1 MKTIKRILILIAVLI
16 CCSCE
21 KDSQWLCHTYGGSY
35 ETTRAIL
42 LEFSE
47 DRTECEVTERD
58 IAEYPYGSTHKT
70 YRAYL
75 NEEEKSFMLN
85 EGDYDSRVI
94 YRGKVIDFDHATLT
108 WYENDTEISITF
120 PRYITLES

>member
-1 MKTIKRILILIAVLI
+1 MKTIKRILILIAVII

-21 KDSQWLCHTYGGSY
+21 KESHWLCHTYFGTY
-35 ETTRAIL
+35 ETTGIL

-47 DRTECEVTERD
+47 DRTECEVTERE
-58 IAEYPYGSTHKT
+58 IAADPLGSHKT

-75 NEEEKSFMLN
+75 NEDEKSFVLN

-94 YRGKVIDFDHATLT
+94 YRGKVTDFDYATLT
-108 WYENDTEISITF
+108 WYENDKEISIT
-120 PRYITLES
+120 LEALRDE

>member
-1 MKTIKRILILIAVLI
+1 MKTIKLILILIAVFI

-35 ETTRAIL
+35 ETTRTIL

-47 DRTECEVTERD
+47 DRTECKVTERD
-58 IAEYPYGSTHKT
+58 IAEYPYGFTHKT
-70 YRAYL
+70 YRVYL
-75 NEEEKSFMLN
+75 NEEEKSFVLN

-108 WYENDTEISITF
+108 WYENDKEISITIEAL
-120 PRYITLES
+120 RYE

>member
-1 MKTIKRILILIAVLI
+1 MKTIKRILTLIAVTI

-21 KDSQWLCHTYGGSY
+21 KESHWLCHTYGGIY
-35 ETTRAIL
+35 ETTRIT

-58 IAEYPYGSTHKT
+58 NAADPLGSHKT

-75 NEEEKSFMLN
+75 NEDEKSFVLN

-94 YRGKVIDFDHATLT
+94 YSGKVTDFDHTTLT
-108 WYENDTEISITF
+108 WYENDKEISITLEAL
-120 PRYITLES
+120 RYE

>member
-1 MKTIKRILILIAVLI
+1 MKTIKRILILIAVII

-21 KDSQWLCHTYGGSY
+21 KESHWLCHTYFGTY
-35 ETTRAIL
+35 ETTGIL

-58 IAEYPYGSTHKT
+58 IAADPLGSHKT

-75 NEEEKSFMLN
+75 NEDEKSFVLN

-94 YRGKVIDFDHATLT
+94 YSGKVTDFDHATLT
-108 WYENDTEISITF
+108 WYENDKEISITLEAL
-120 PRYITLES
+120 RYE

>member
-1 MKTIKRILILIAVLI
+1 MKTIKRILILISVII

-21 KDSQWLCHTYGGSY
+21 KESHWLCHTYFGTY
-35 ETTRAIL
+35 ETTEIL

-58 IAEYPYGSTHKT
+58 IAADPLGSHKT

-75 NEEEKSFMLN
+75 NEDEKSFVLN

-94 YRGKVIDFDHATLT
+94 CSGKVTDFDHATLT
-108 WYENDTEISITF
+108 WYENDKEISITLDAL
-120 PRYITLES
+120 RYE

>member
-1 MKTIKRILILIAVLI
+1 MTLIAVLI

-21 KDSQWLCHTYGGSY
+21 KESHWLCHTYGGGY
-35 ETTRAIL
+35 ETTRII
-42 LEFSE
+42 LEFTE

-58 IAEYPYGSTHKT
+58 IAADPLGSHKT

-85 EGDYDSRVI
+85 DGDYDSRVI
-94 YRGKVIDFDHATLT
+94 YRGKVTDFDHATLT
-108 WYENDTEISITF
+108 WYENDKEISITLEAL
-120 PRYITLES
+120 RYE

>member
-1 MKTIKRILILIAVLI
+1 MKTIKRIVTLIAVII

-21 KDSQWLCHTYGGSY
+21 KDSHWLCHTYFGTY
-35 ETTRAIL
+35 ETTGIL

-58 IAEYPYGSTHKT
+58 IAADPLGSHKT

-75 NEEEKSFMLN
+75 NEDEKSFVLN

-94 YRGKVIDFDHATLT
+94 YSGKVTDFDHATLT
-108 WYENDTEISITF
+108 WYENDKEISITLEAL
-120 PRYITLES
+120 RYE

>member
-1 MKTIKRILILIAVLI
+1 MKTIKRILILISVII

-21 KDSQWLCHTYGGSY
+21 KESHWLCHTYFGTY
-35 ETTRAIL
+35 ETTGIL

-58 IAEYPYGSTHKT
+58 IAADPLGSHKT

-85 EGDYDSRVI
+85 DGDYDSRVI
-94 YRGKVIDFDHATLT
+94 YRGKVTDFDHAILT
-108 WYENDTEISITF
+108 WYENDKEISITLEAL
-120 PRYITLES
+120 RYE

>member
-1 MKTIKRILILIAVLI
+1 MKTVKRILILIAVII

-21 KDSQWLCHTYGGSY
+21 KESHWLCHTYFGTY
-35 ETTRAIL
+35 ETTGIL

-58 IAEYPYGSTHKT
+58 IAADPLGSHKT

-85 EGDYDSRVI
+85 DGDYDSRVI
-94 YRGKVIDFDHATLT
+94 YRGKVTDFDHATLT
-108 WYENDTEISITF
+108 WYENDKEISITLEAL
-120 PRYITLES
+120 RYE

>member
-1 MKTIKRILILIAVLI
+1 MKTVKRILILISVII

-21 KDSQWLCHTYGGSY
+21 KESHWLCHTYFGTY
-35 ETTRAIL
+35 ETTGIL

-58 IAEYPYGSTHKT
+58 IAADPLVSHKT

-75 NEEEKSFMLN
+75 NEDEKSFMLN
-85 EGDYDSRVI
+85 DGDYDSRVI

-108 WYENDTEISITF
+108 WYENDKEISITLEAL
-120 PRYITLES
+120 RYE

>member
-1 MKTIKRILILIAVLI
+1 MKTIKRILILIAVII

-21 KDSQWLCHTYGGSY
+21 KESHWLCHTYFGTY
-35 ETTRAIL
+35 ETTGIL

-47 DRTECEVTERD
+47 DRTECEVTERY
-58 IAEYPYGSTHKT
+58 IAADPLGSHKT

-85 EGDYDSRVI
+85 DGDYDSRVI
-94 YRGKVIDFDHATLT
+94 YRGKVTDFDHATLT
-108 WYENDTEISITF
+108 WYENDKEISITLEAL
-120 PRYITLES
+120 RYE

>member
-1 MKTIKRILILIAVLI
+1 MKTIKLILILIAVLI

-21 KDSQWLCHTYGGSY
+21 KESHWLCHTYFGTY
-35 ETTRAIL
+35 ETTGIL

-58 IAEYPYGSTHKT
+58 IAADPLGSHKT

-85 EGDYDSRVI
+85 DGDYDSRVI
-94 YRGKVIDFDHATLT
+94 YRGKVTDFDHATLT
-108 WYENDTEISITF
+108 WYENDKEISITLEAL
-120 PRYITLES
+120 RYE

>member
-21 KDSQWLCHTYGGSY
+21 KDSQWLCHTYWGSY

-47 DRTECEVTERD
+47 DRTECEVTECD
-58 IAEYPYGSTHKT
+58 IAADPLGSHKT

-85 EGDYDSRVI
+85 DGDYNSRVI
-94 YRGKVIDFDHATLT
+94 YRGKVTDFDHATLT
-108 WYENDTEISITF
+108 WYENDKEISITIEAL
-120 PRYITLES
+120 RYE

>member
-1 MKTIKRILILIAVLI
+1 MKTVKRILVLIAVII

-21 KDSQWLCHTYGGSY
+21 KESHWLCHTYGGTY
-35 ETTRAIL
+35 ETTGIL

-58 IAEYPYGSTHKT
+58 IAADPLGSHKT

-85 EGDYDSRVI
+85 DGDYDSRVI
-94 YRGKVIDFDHATLT
+94 YRGKVTDFDHATLT
-108 WYENDTEISITF
+108 WYENDKEISITLEAL
-120 PRYITLES
+120 RYE

>member
-16 CCSCE
+16 CCSCG
-21 KDSQWLCHTYGGSY
+21 KDSQWLCHTYWGSY
-35 ETTRAIL
+35 ETTRTIL

-58 IAEYPYGSTHKT
+58 IAEYPYGFTHKT
-70 YRAYL
+70 YRVYL

-108 WYENDTEISITF
+108 WYENDKEISITIEAS
-120 PRYITLES
+120 RYE

>member
-1 MKTIKRILILIAVLI
+1 MKTIKRILILISVII

-21 KDSQWLCHTYGGSY
+21 KESHWLCHTYWGSY
-35 ETTRAIL
+35 ETTRTIL

-58 IAEYPYGSTHKT
+58 IAEYPYGFTHKT
-70 YRAYL
+70 YRVYL
-75 NEEEKSFMLN
+75 NEEEKSFVLN

-108 WYENDTEISITF
+108 WYENDKEISITIEAL
-120 PRYITLES
+120 RYE

>member
-1 MKTIKRILILIAVLI
+1 MKTIKLILILISVII

-21 KDSQWLCHTYGGSY
+21 KESHWLCHTYGGGY
-35 ETTRAIL
+35 ETTRII
-42 LEFSE
+42 LEFTE
-47 DRTECEVTERD
+47 DRTECEVTETSMVL
-58 IAEYPYGSTHKT
+58 AEYPYGSTHKT

-108 WYENDTEISITF
+108 WYENDKEISITIEAL
-120 PRYITLES
+120 RYE

>member
-1 MKTIKRILILIAVLI
+1 MKTIKLILILISVFI

-35 ETTRAIL
+35 ETTRTIL

-58 IAEYPYGSTHKT
+58 IAEYPYGFTHKT
-70 YRAYL
+70 YRVYL
-75 NEEEKSFMLN
+75 NEEEKSFVLN

-108 WYENDTEISITF
+108 WYENDKEISITIEAL
-120 PRYITLES
+120 RYE

>member
-16 CCSCE
+16 CFSCE
-21 KDSQWLCHTYGGSY
+21 KDSQWLCHTYFGTY
-35 ETTRAIL
+35 ETTGIL

-58 IAEYPYGSTHKT
+58 IAADPLGSHKT

-75 NEEEKSFMLN
+75 NEDEKSFVLN

-94 YRGKVIDFDHATLT
+94 YRGKVTDFDHATLT
-108 WYENDTEISITF
+108 WYENDKEISITLEAL
-120 PRYITLES
+120 RYE

>member
-1 MKTIKRILILIAVLI
+1 MKTIKLILILIAVFI

-21 KDSQWLCHTYGGSY
+21 KDSQWLCHTYGGHY
-35 ETTRAIL
+35 DTTQIL
-42 LEFSE
+42 LEFTE
-47 DRTECEVTERD
+47 DRTECEVTECD
-58 IAEYPYGSTHKT
+58 IAADPLGSHKT
-70 YRAYL
+70 YRVYL

-108 WYENDTEISITF
+108 WYENDKEISITIEAS
-120 PRYITLES
+120 RYE

>member
-1 MKTIKRILILIAVLI
+1 MKTIKRILILIAVII

-21 KDSQWLCHTYGGSY
+21 KDSHWLCHTYFGTY
-35 ETTRAIL
+35 ETTGIL

-58 IAEYPYGSTHKT
+58 IAADPLGSHKT

-85 EGDYDSRVI
+85 DGDYDSRVI

-108 WYENDTEISITF
+108 WYENDKEISITLEAL
-120 PRYITLES
+120 RYE

>member
-1 MKTIKRILILIAVLI
+1 MKTIKRILTLIAVTI

-21 KDSQWLCHTYGGSY
+21 KESHWLCHTYGGDY
-35 ETTRAIL
+35 ETTLII

-58 IAEYPYGSTHKT
+58 ITADPLGCHKT

-75 NEEEKSFMLN
+75 NEEEKSFVLN

-94 YRGKVIDFDHATLT
+94 YSGKVTDFDHATLT
-108 WYENDTEISITF
+108 WYENDKEISITLEAL
-120 PRYITLES
+120 RYE

>member
-1 MKTIKRILILIAVLI
+1 MKTIKRILTLIAVII

-21 KDSQWLCHTYGGSY
+21 KESHWLCHTYGGDY
-35 ETTRAIL
+35 ETTLII

-58 IAEYPYGSTHKT
+58 IAADPFGSHKT

-75 NEEEKSFMLN
+75 NEDEKSFVLN

-94 YRGKVIDFDHATLT
+94 YSGKVTDFDHATLT
-108 WYENDTEISITF
+108 WYENDKEISITLEAL
-120 PRYITLES
+120 RYE

>member
-94 YRGKVIDFDHATLT
+94 YRGKVTDFDHATLT
-108 WYENDTEISITF
+108 WYENDKEISITIEAL
-120 PRYITLES
+120 RYE

>member
-1 MKTIKRILILIAVLI
+1 MKTIKRIVTLIAVII

-21 KDSQWLCHTYGGSY
+21 KESHWLCHTYFGTY
-35 ETTRAIL
+35 ETTGIL

-47 DRTECEVTERD
+47 DRTECEVAERD
-58 IAEYPYGSTHKT
+58 IAADPLGSHKT

-75 NEEEKSFMLN
+75 NEDEKSFVLN

-94 YRGKVIDFDHATLT
+94 YSGKVTDFHHATLT
-108 WYENDTEISITF
+108 WYEIDKEISIT
-120 PRYITLES
+120 LEALRDE

>member
-1 MKTIKRILILIAVLI
+1 MKTIKLILILIAVFI
-16 CCSCE
+16 CRSCE
-21 KDSQWLCHTYGGSY
+21 KDSQWLCHTYGGHY
-35 ETTRAIL
+35 DTTQIL
-42 LEFSE
+42 LEFTE
-47 DRTECEVTERD
+47 DRTECEVTECD
-58 IAEYPYGSTHKT
+58 IAADPLGSHKT

-108 WYENDTEISITF
+108 WYENDKEISITIEAL
-120 PRYITLES
+120 RYE

>member
-21 KDSQWLCHTYGGSY
+21 KDSQWLCHTYSGY
-35 ETTRAIL
+35 YDTIQIL
-42 LEFSE
+42 LEFSD
-47 DRTECEVTERD
+47 DRTKCEVTERD
-58 IAEYPYGSTHKT
+58 PATFLTNGSTHKT

-75 NEEEKSFMLN
+75 NEEEKSFVLN

-94 YRGKVIDFDHATLT
+94 YRGKIIDFDHATLT
-108 WYENDTEISITF
+108 WYENDKEISITIEAL
-120 PRYITLES
+120 RYE

>member
-1 MKTIKRILILIAVLI
+1 MKTIKLILILIAVLI

-21 KDSQWLCHTYGGSY
+21 KESHWLCHTYFGTY
-35 ETTRAIL
+35 ETTGIL

-58 IAEYPYGSTHKT
+58 IAADPLGSHKT

-75 NEEEKSFMLN
+75 NEDEKSFVLN

-94 YRGKVIDFDHATLT
+94 YSGKVTDFDHATLT
-108 WYENDTEISITF
+108 WYENDKEISITLEAL
-120 PRYITLES
+120 RYE

>member
-1 MKTIKRILILIAVLI
+1 MKTVKRILVLIAVII

-21 KDSQWLCHTYGGSY
+21 KESHWLCHTYFGTY
-35 ETTRAIL
+35 ETTGIL

-58 IAEYPYGSTHKT
+58 IAADPLGSHKT

-75 NEEEKSFMLN
+75 NEDEKSFVLN

-94 YRGKVIDFDHATLT
+94 YSGKVTDFDHATLT
-108 WYENDTEISITF
+108 WYENDKEISITLEAL
-120 PRYITLES
+120 RYE

>member
-1 MKTIKRILILIAVLI
+1 MKTIKRIVTLIAVII

-21 KDSQWLCHTYGGSY
+21 KDSHWLCHTYFGTY
-35 ETTRAIL
+35 ETTGIL

-58 IAEYPYGSTHKT
+58 IAADPLGSHKT

-75 NEEEKSFMLN
+75 NEDEKSFVLN

-94 YRGKVIDFDHATLT
+94 YRGKIIDFHHATLT
-108 WYENDTEISITF
+108 WYEIDKEISITLEAL
-120 PRYITLES
+120 RYE

>member
-1 MKTIKRILILIAVLI
+1 MKTIKQILILISVII

-21 KDSQWLCHTYGGSY
+21 KESHWLCHTYFGTY
-35 ETTRAIL
+35 ETTGIL

-47 DRTECEVTERD
+47 DRTECEVTECD
-58 IAEYPYGSTHKT
+58 IAADPLGSHKT

-75 NEEEKSFMLN
+75 NEDEKSFVLN

-94 YRGKVIDFDHATLT
+94 YSGKVTDFDHATLT
-108 WYENDTEISITF
+108 CYENDKEISITLEAL
-120 PRYITLES
+120 RYE

>member
-1 MKTIKRILILIAVLI
+1 MKTVKRILVLIAVII

-21 KDSQWLCHTYGGSY
+21 KESHWLCHTYGGTY
-35 ETTRAIL
+35 ETTGIL

-58 IAEYPYGSTHKT
+58 IAADPLGSHKT

-75 NEEEKSFMLN
+75 NEDEKSFVLN

-94 YRGKVIDFDHATLT
+94 YSGKVTDFDHATLT
-108 WYENDTEISITF
+108 WYENDKEISITLEAL
-120 PRYITLES
+120 RYE